1 MAEKKIGI
9 VCRMT
14 AEHLTA
20 VAALERLCFAEPWS
34 EKSLAMLTAP
44 GGVGFVALSAT
55 GELCGYAGMLTV
67 LDEGQITDVAV
78 LPEYRRC
85 GIGGALIAEILQFA
99 RQAALAEITLE
110 VRVSNEAAI
119 ALYRRA
125 GFFVCGE
132 RKNFY
137 RMPVENAYLMKYTF
151 PTDRENLQG
160 V

>member
-1 MAEKKIGI
+1 
-9 VCRMT
+9 MT
-14 AEHLTA
+14 AEHLPA
-20 VAALERLCFAEPWS
+20 VAELERLCFAEPWS
-34 EKSLAMLTAP
+34 EKSLSILTAP

-55 GELCGYAGMLTV
+55 GEICGYSGMLTV
-67 LDEGQITDVAV
+67 LDEGQITDIAV
-78 LPEYRRC
+78 LPACRRC
-85 GIGGALIAEILQFA
+85 GIGGALVSDLLQFA
-99 RQAALAEITLE
+99 RDAALTEITLE

-151 PTDRENLQG
+151 PADRENLRG

>member
-1 MAEKKIGI
+1 MCIRDREAMRECSPCWTRGRSPTWRF
-9 VCRMT
+9 CRNT
-14 AEHLTA
+14 
-20 VAALERLCFAEPWS
+20 VGAAS
-34 EKSLAMLTAP
+34 
-44 GGVGFVALSAT
+44 
-55 GELCGYAGMLTV
+55 
-67 LDEGQITDVAV
+67 
-78 LPEYRRC
+78 
-85 GIGGALIAEILQFA
+85 GGALIAEILQFA

-110 VRVSNEAAI
+110 VRVSNEGAI